1 MAKTI
6 FGIDY
11 GEKYSGTT
19 IICHNYSG
27 KPGFLESDKQSDA
40 DSFILSEVIHLHP
53 SMIFI
58 NAPLSLP
65 GIYWLKNGYRDHF
78 FRLCD
83 REVDAR
89 SPMEEGALTAR
100 AMKLKTE
107 LKSTGCKVYETHP
120 GMLAGIMEV
129 SKSGYHEMSI
139 GQLEVFVKALLAKT
153 ENASGLDIKSVRT
166 WHHADA
172 LLAFLTGLRYLNKE
186 HEVFGKKK
194 EGLIFV

>member
-1 MAKTI
+1 MENI
-6 FGIDY
+6 LFGIDY

-27 KPGFLESDKQSDA
+27 QVRFLESDKKSDA

-78 FRLCD
+78 YRQCD
-83 REVDAR
+83 REAEAR
-89 SPMEEGALTAR
+89 SPMDEGALTAR
-100 AMKLKTE
+100 AMKLKAE
-107 LKSTGCKVYETHP
+107 LKSTGCKVFETQP
-120 GMLAGIMEV
+120 AMLAGIMEL
-129 SKSGYHEMSI
+129 KKAGYHEMSI
-139 GQLEVFVKALLAKT
+139 GHLERFIGALTAKVEIDFDRKFVR
-153 ENASGLDIKSVRT
+153 S

-172 LLAFLTGLRYLNKE
+172 LLVFLSGMRYINKE
-186 HEVFGKKK
+186 HKVYGKKK
-194 EGLIFV
+194 EGLIIV